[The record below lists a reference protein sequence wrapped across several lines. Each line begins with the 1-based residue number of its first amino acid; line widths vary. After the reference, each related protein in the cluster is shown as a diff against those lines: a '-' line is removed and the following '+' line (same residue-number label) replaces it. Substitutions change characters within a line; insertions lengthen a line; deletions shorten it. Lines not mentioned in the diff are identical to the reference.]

1 VLAGIATLATAT
13 TSGLQADALGAVA
26 MYLLAYG
33 VMNTCV
39 FGVLMM
45 LPSRR
50 PAQATTAETYDDL
63 TGAARKRPLLGLAM
77 AVGCLSLIGVPATV
91 GFFAKFYLIR
101 PAILSEDSTLLAL
114 AILIMINATIS
125 AAYYL
130 KIIAT
135 MWAKPDPTADDSDS
149 ADASAPCIC
158 SPPLGIA
165 LTLCVTATVVFG
177 VALPLTAALWNV
189 SSAAA
194 MTFLANR

>member
-1 VLAGIATLATAT
+1 
-13 TSGLQADALGAVA
+13 
-26 MYLLAYG
+26 
-33 VMNTCV
+33 
-39 FGVLMM
+39 
-45 LPSRR
+45 
-50 PAQATTAETYDDL
+50 
-63 TGAARKRPLLGLAM
+63 
-77 AVGCLSLIGVPATV
+77 
-91 GFFAKFYLIR
+91 
-101 PAILSEDSTLLAL
+101 
-114 AILIMINATIS
+114 MINATIS

-135 MWAKPDPTADDSDS
+135 MWAKPDPTADVSDS

-194 MTFLANR
+194 MTFLGNR